1 MNSEQETLLFQL
13 NRVNRIL
20 RRQNHKKRFRHST
33 RQILVLISRNPLI
46 NSKEL
51 TSEMDIRLSSL
62 NELITKL
69 IEENLIIRVKNP
81 NDLRSFLYELT
92 DLGKEKMKEL
102 EGYHQRLIQT
112 IDGILDDQQEQS
124 LIELLKV
131 LANGIEKNLCQ

>member
-20 RRQNHKKRFRHST
+20 RRQNHKKRFRQST
-33 RQILVLISRNPLI
+33 RQILVLISKNPLI

-51 TSEMDIRLSSL
+51 ATQMDIRLSSL

-69 IEENLIIRVKNP
+69 IDEKLIIRVKNP

-131 LANGIEKNLCQ
+131 LANGIEENLCQ